1 MGKRPSKAWAGDVKI
16 SLKFKPE
23 KGSDRMNIFEQVW
36 QTSSKIQEGLNATKN
51 DQQHL
56 YGAIEQMRFSIRQ
69 KRYGLLS
76 ENKKP

>member
-1 MGKRPSKAWAGDVKI
+1 MSNE
-16 SLKFKPE
+16 FKPE
-23 KGSDRMNIFEQVW
+23 KGSDGVNIFERVW
-36 QTSSKIQEGLNATKN
+36 QTSSKIQEGLNASKN

-56 YGAIEQMRFSIRQ
+56 HSAIEHMRFSIRQ